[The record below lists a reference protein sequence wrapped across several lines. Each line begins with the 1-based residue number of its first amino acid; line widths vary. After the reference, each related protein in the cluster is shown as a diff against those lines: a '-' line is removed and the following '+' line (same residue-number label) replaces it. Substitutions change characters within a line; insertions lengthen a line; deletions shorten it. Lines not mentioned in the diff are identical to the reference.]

1 MALSFLLTFPICNLA
16 EQENIHTIFFGCAH
30 KMVVI
35 KIIDRQLKW
44 SAAGEKDEAQMKT
57 YIMLPEKMEPRKIQ
71 NMVYKANE
79 FEQCQI
85 FIEYND
91 IRLNAKS
98 LLSMSLLNGAEGM
111 CCLHANGKDSR
122 EALET
127 MRTVCTS
134 IF

>member
-1 MALSFLLTFPICNLA
+1 
-16 EQENIHTIFFGCAH
+16 
-30 KMVVI
+30 
-35 KIIDRQLKW
+35 
-44 SAAGEKDEAQMKT
+44 MKT
-57 YIMLPEKMEPRKIQ
+57 YFLLPGKMESRRIQ

-98 LLSMSLLNGAEGM
+98 FLSMSLLTGAEGL

-122 EALET
+122 EAIEK
-127 MRTVCTS
+127 MRAVCTTAM
-134 IF
+134 